1 MKNTIEEE
9 GNQQQ
14 ELYVQIRDDVA
25 DQIIQHG
32 LSKTESKLFFYL
44 LKLDRFGDRPAKIKV
59 AEILLATG
67 IGKTA
72 YHDAMN
78 KFEIMG
84 WFDFKHSDVEI
95 SNYCMPGRKPTKP
108 EIQSE
113 IPESRFGIPEKK
125 SAKANFKSAKTNSD
139 SAKANR
145 KFGKAE
151 NEALK
156 PSPSKGSKAP
166 QTIQT
171 SSNFNQTNQ
180 TLSEATRERNLAVW
194 KNLEEKDRM
203 EIRCY
208 ARSVAIPK
216 LPIKPTLEEKWIAS
230 HCDELANQSQRDF
243 GFQKSYYELQNSYR
257 DKLSGNSPPVEKAVR
272 HSPSAALMGQ
282 CQCTQCHPV
291 EEPEEP
297 VEEPVEE
304 EICW

>member
-125 SAKANFKSAKTNSD
+125 SAKANSKSAKTNSD

-145 KFGKAE
+145 KFGKTE
-151 NEALK
+151 NEASE
-156 PSPSKGSKAP
+156 PAPSKGSKTP

-171 SSNFNQTNQ
+171 YSNFNQTNQ

-194 KNLEEKDRM
+194 KNLEESHRM

-208 ARSVAIPK
+208 ARSIAIPK
-216 LPIKPTLEEKWIAS
+216 LPIKPTLEENWIAS
-230 HCDELANQSQRDF
+230 YCDELANQCQRDSD
-243 GFQKSYYELQNSYR
+243 FQKSYYEMRNSWQNKS
-257 DKLSGNSPPVEKAVR
+257 SGNSPAVENQQLTVEDLQRMYGANWE
-272 HSPSAALMGQ
+272 AAAAHFGIE
-282 CQCTQCHPV
+282 V
-291 EEPEEP
+291 EE
-297 VEEPVEE
+297 VT
-304 EICW
+304 W

>member
-1 MKNTIEEE
+1 VKNTIEEE

-14 ELYVQIRDDVA
+14 ELYVQIRDNVA

-125 SAKANFKSAKTNSD
+125 SAKANSKSAKTNSD

-151 NEALK
+151 NEA
-156 PSPSKGSKAP
+156 PEPAPNKGSKAS

-180 TLSEATRERNLAVW
+180 TLSEATRERNLFVW
-194 KNLEEKDRM
+194 QNLEESDRN

-216 LPIKPTLEEKWIAS
+216 LPIKPTLEENWIAS
-230 HCDELANQSQRDF
+230 HCDELANQCQRDF
-243 GFQKSYYELQNSYR
+243 EFQNSYYELQNSYR
-257 DKLSGNSPPVEKAVR
+257 DKLSANSPPVEKAVR
-272 HSPSAALMGQ
+272 HSPSAAVMGQ
-282 CQCTQCHPV
+282 CQCAQCHS
-291 EEPEEP
+291 
-297 VEEPVEE
+297 VEE

>member
-1 MKNTIEEE
+1 MKNIIEEE
-9 GNQQQ
+9 SSQQQ
-14 ELYVQIRDDVA
+14 ELYVQIRDDIA
-25 DQIIQHG
+25 DQIIKHG

-72 YHDAMN
+72 YHAAIA
-78 KFEIMG
+78 KFEAMG

-113 IPESRFGIPEKK
+113 LPDSRFGIPEKK
-125 SAKANFKSAKTNSD
+125 FGKANSKSAKTNSNF
-139 SAKANR
+139 AKANQ

-156 PSPSKGSKAP
+156 PSPSKGSTAP

-171 SSNFNQTNQ
+171 SSNSYKTNQ
-180 TLSEATRERNLAVW
+180 TLSEATRERNLILW
-194 KNLEEKDRM
+194 KNFEEHDRN

-216 LPIKPTLEEKWIAS
+216 LPIKPTLEENWIAS
-230 HCDELANQSQRDF
+230 HCEELANQCQRDF
-243 GFQKSYYELQNSYR
+243 EFQNSYYELQNSYR
-257 DKLSGNSPPVEKAVR
+257 DKLSANSPPVEKAVR
-272 HSPSAALMGQ
+272 HSPSAAVMGQ
-282 CQCTQCHPV
+282 CQCAQCN
-291 EEPEEP
+291 
-297 VEEPVEE
+297 PVEE
-304 EICW
+304 EVLW

>member
-1 MKNTIEEE
+1 VKNIIEEE
-9 GNQQQ
+9 SSQQQ
-14 ELYVQIRDDVA
+14 ELYVQIRDDIA
-25 DQIIQHG
+25 DQIIKHG

-44 LKLDRFGDRPAKIKV
+44 LKLDRFGDRPAKVKV

-95 SNYCMPGRKPTKP
+95 SNYCMPGKKPTKP

-113 IPESRFGIPEKK
+113 LPDSRFGIPEKK
-125 SAKANFKSAKTNSD
+125 SAKANSKSAKTNSN
-139 SAKANR
+139 SAKANQ

-171 SSNFNQTNQ
+171 FSDSYKTNQ
-180 TLSEATRERNLAVW
+180 TLSEATRERNLGVW
-194 KNLEEKDRM
+194 KNLEERDRH

-216 LPIKPTLEEKWIAS
+216 LPIKPTLEENWIAS
-230 HCDELANQSQRDF
+230 HCDELSNQSQRDF
-243 GFQKSYYELQNSYR
+243 EFQKSYYEMRNSWQNKS
-257 DKLSGNSPPVEKAVR
+257 SGNSPAVENQQLTVEDLQRMYGADWKA
-272 HSPSAALMGQ
+272 AAAHFGI
-282 CQCTQCHPV
+282 
-291 EEPEEP
+291 E
-297 VEEPVEE
+297 VEE
-304 EICW
+304 EIW

>member
-1 MKNTIEEE
+1 MKNTIEKESS
-9 GNQQQ
+9 QQQ

-95 SNYCMPGRKPTKP
+95 SNYCMPGKKPTKP

-113 IPESRFGIPEKK
+113 LPDSRFGISEKK
-125 SAKANFKSAKTNSD
+125 FGKANSKSAKTNSN
-139 SAKANR
+139 SAKTNR
-145 KFGKAE
+145 KFGKAK
-151 NEALK
+151 NEPPEPA
-156 PSPSKGSKAP
+156 PCKGSETS

-171 SSNFNQTNQ
+171 FSNSNQTNQ
-180 TLSEATRERNLAVW
+180 TLSEAMRERNLAVW
-194 KNLEEKDRM
+194 KNLEESDRN

-216 LPIKPTLEEKWIAS
+216 LPIQPSLEENWIAS
-230 HCDELANQSQRDF
+230 HCNELANQCHRDLE
-243 GFQKSYYELQNSYR
+243 FQKSYYELQNSYR
-257 DKLSGNSPPVEKAVR
+257 DKRSANSPPVEKKVT
-272 HSPSAALMGQ
+272 HSPSAAVMGQ
-282 CQCTQCHPV
+282 CKCSQCN
-291 EEPEEP
+291 
-297 VEEPVEE
+297 PVEE
-304 EICW
+304 EEIGW